1 MSPPESG
8 GTVTVVGSVNA
19 DLVLRCHRL
28 PVPGES
34 IAATGTQTHN
44 GGKGANQAIA
54 LARLGID
61 VAFIG
66 RVGNDNNG
74 SRLRDALA
82 AEGVDT
88 TGLLTVDAPTGLA
101 VILVDDLGDNMI
113 VVDPGANVAL
123 APDDLDHHARA
134 LESADVVLVQMEI
147 PIDVVRE
154 VTERAGGIVILNPAP
169 ATPLDAD
176 ALSGVDYLIPNRT
189 ELATLAGCPAP
200 GTEADILAA
209 IRSLAFDGTVIVTL
223 GGDGAIATAGGE
235 IVVRATP
242 PDVPVV
248 DTVGA
253 GDAFCGGFAASIARG
268 ESLSTAIGFA
278 VACGAHATT
287 IRGAQPSM
295 PSYGDAEA
303 LVASVAVDTID
314 TWNE

>member
-1 MSPPESG
+1 
-8 GTVTVVGSVNA
+8 
-19 DLVLRCHRL
+19 
-28 PVPGES
+28 
-34 IAATGTQTHN
+34 
-44 GGKGANQAIA
+44 
-54 LARLGID
+54 
-61 VAFIG
+61 
-66 RVGNDNNG
+66 
-74 SRLRDALA
+74 
-82 AEGVDT
+82 
-88 TGLLTVDAPTGLA
+88 
-101 VILVDDLGDNMI
+101 
-113 VVDPGANVAL
+113 
-123 APDDLDHHARA
+123 
-134 LESADVVLVQMEI
+134 MEI